1 MWRQVFLLFGLS
13 LALVDLVSAQ
23 QLVDLNLATKG
34 PRDYD
39 TVTAPMDASPAAN
52 FELARP
58 TFLILTYVIEI
69 VPEGTPKGGY
79 QMFPVV
85 PANGPDWEANYT
97 IGRTLSVKNEPAEM
111 KAGGRFRQEI
121 VTLATATPAGIA
133 IRCKLVPH
141 HIWQAFQIGNR
152 GTQLAS
158 AQALTVTGV
167 PFDEFS
173 GRDNT
178 PPKWDI
184 SGTWGHGDPSGE
196 RATWTFTS
204 KGNGE
209 YEAIEKGFSNSRG
222 TARVRGNR
230 IYIDYTTTTAKGV
243 KEIKG
248 VTIIDLDPKGIPN
261 TGHWANENGIGGTN
275 VWTSTPAKPI
285 GSDSKPSDAKEKDDL
300 IRPVDISGTWQHGS
314 AGETWTFTP
323 IGPGEYIAV
332 EKGFGNAKGKAKVN
346 GNKCLID
353 FTISTGKKGTY
364 DLTINPDGMSAKG
377 IWSEVGGSSGSRDFV
392 KVFGGGTPSTDTP
405 SVPNTALTVQ
415 AGKVSGNAGQVVD
428 VPISILQSSG
438 ISNVNVV
445 VKFDPSIAKVNAKP
459 TAGSLLSNRLFETNY
474 SETGTVRVGF
484 AGAAGLKQD
493 GVVATIPFAL
503 IGSAGSSCPL
513 KITVTSANS
522 EQDQALTAA
531 TVDGLLTIL
540 GPKPEDKPPEIPV
553 FTALD
558 ALQALKMSVK
568 LLPEN
573 LKVDIDADGRVT
585 SNDAR
590 LILKKVVGS
599 P

>member
-1 MWRQVFLLFGLS
+1 MWRHVILLFGVS
-13 LALVDLVSAQ
+13 LIWVEPASAQ
-23 QLVDLNLATKG
+23 QLVDLNLAAKG
-34 PRDYD
+34 PRSYD
-39 TVTAPMDASPAAN
+39 TVTAPLDLAPSAN

-58 TFLILTYVIEI
+58 TFLTLTYTIEI

-85 PANGPDWEANYT
+85 PANGPDWEPNYT
-97 IGRTLSVKNEPAEM
+97 IGRTLSVKREPAEM
-111 KAGGRFRQEI
+111 KAGERFRLEI

-173 GRDNT
+173 SRDNT

-196 RATWTFTS
+196 RATWTFTH

-209 YEAIEKGFSNSRG
+209 YDAVEKGFANGKG
-222 TARVRGNR
+222 TARVRGDR
-230 IYIDYTTTTAKGV
+230 VYIDYTTTTAKDGKQIRGV
-243 KEIKG
+243 A
-248 VTIIDLDPKGIPN
+248 VIDLDPKGNPG
-261 TGHWANENGIGGTN
+261 TGHWANENGIGGTRF
-275 VWTSTPAKPI
+275 WTATPPKPI
-285 GSDSKPSDAKEKDDL
+285 GSDSKPSDEKNKDDS
-300 IRPVDISGTWQHGS
+300 INPVDISGTWQHGTS
-314 AGETWTFTP
+314 GETWNFTT

-332 EKGFGNAKGKAKVN
+332 EKGFGNAKGKATVK
-346 GNKCLID
+346 GNKVHID
-353 FTISTGKKGTY
+353 YTTSTGKKGTY
-364 DLTINPDGMSAKG
+364 DVTINSDGKSGKG
-377 IWSEVGGSSGSRDFV
+377 TWSEIGGSSGSRDFV
-392 KVFGGGTPSTDTP
+392 KVNGGGAPISPTPP
-405 SVPNTALTVQ
+405 VPNSGLTVQ
-415 AGKVSGNAGQVVD
+415 AGNASGNAGQVVD
-428 VPISILQSSG
+428 VPISIFQSSG

-445 VKFDPSIAKVNAKP
+445 VEFDPLTAKVNAKP
-459 TAGSLLSNRLFETNY
+459 TAGSLLSNRLFEANH
-474 SETGTVRVGF
+474 SEAGAVRVGF
-484 AGAAGLKQD
+484 AGAVGLKQD

-503 IGSAGSSCPL
+503 IGKAGSSSPL

-522 EQDQALTAA
+522 EQDQALKAK

-540 GPKPEDKPPEIPV
+540 GPKPEDKPPEVPV
-553 FTALD
+553 LTALD

-573 LKVDIDADGRVT
+573 LKADIDTDGRVT

-590 LILKKVVGS
+590 LILKKVVEA